1 MLRYFPFIH
10 DISNISA
17 PDTAFAT
24 VQKYLKL
31 FCWVYYT
38 ELTYIP
44 TQSASREL
52 CVSNTPQQLT
62 VSNIVFA

>member
-1 MLRYFPFIH
+1 MLRYFPFIL
-10 DISNISA
+10 DINSISV

-24 VQKYLKL
+24 LQKYLKI
-31 FCWVYYT
+31 FGWVYYI

-44 TQSASREL
+44 AQSASREL

>member
-10 DISNISA
+10 DINNISA
-17 PDTAFAT
+17 PETAFAT

-31 FCWVYYT
+31 FCWVYYI

-44 TQSASREL
+44 AQSASRES
-52 CVSNTPQQLT
+52 VSNTPQQLT